1 MITEE
6 TMAQI
11 IADALYK
18 IDDKPRMFKDI
29 STFEENG
36 IRHNT
41 GIVIEIEDG
50 SEFQVTIVRSI
61 EVRKTDD
68 TEQKTD

>member
-11 IADALYK
+11 IVDALYS
-18 IDDKPRMFKDI
+18 IDDKEELADKPRMFTDI
-29 STFEENG
+29 STFAENG

-41 GIVIEIEDG
+41 GIVVGIEDG
-50 SEFQVTIVRSI
+50 TEFQVTVVRS
-61 EVRKTDD
+61 R
-68 TEQKTD
+68 